1 MKRVILSVVGTVAG
15 LVALLSYKTH
25 GPVTSTASGLPSA
38 GLPGSTTSTG
48 QASSTDSSTGATP
61 TPTSS
66 SSGSAPAST
75 SYTGT
80 AVHTRYGIVQ
90 VKVVVSGSKITN
102 VSFVQL
108 TAFDGRSQQIN
119 SDAAPILLARNPQR
133 SDREDRYR
141 VGCDLHER
149 RVRAV
154 AAERAR
160 SGRHSMN
167 TPTEIRLPRRHVEHC
182 MGTVFSIDVRSPGVD
197 AAAID
202 EVVAVAALGRPH
214 LLDLSLGQRDQ
225 PASAQRGGTGS
236 LCARGR

>member
-48 QASSTDSSTGATP
+48 QAPSTDSSNGASP

-66 SSGSAPAST
+66 SSSAPAST

-119 SDAAPILLARNPQR
+119 SGAAPILLQ
-133 SDREDRYR
+133 ET
-141 VGCDLHER
+141 L
-149 RVRAV
+149 
-154 AAERAR
+154 
-160 SGRHSMN
+160 
-167 TPTEIRLPRRHVEHC
+167 
-182 MGTVFSIDVRSPGVD
+182 
-197 AAAID
+197 
-202 EVVAVAALGRPH
+202 
-214 LLDLSLGQRDQ
+214 
-225 PASAQRGGTGS
+225 SAQTAKIDTVSGATYTSDGYEQS
-236 LCARGR
+236 LQSALDQAGIR